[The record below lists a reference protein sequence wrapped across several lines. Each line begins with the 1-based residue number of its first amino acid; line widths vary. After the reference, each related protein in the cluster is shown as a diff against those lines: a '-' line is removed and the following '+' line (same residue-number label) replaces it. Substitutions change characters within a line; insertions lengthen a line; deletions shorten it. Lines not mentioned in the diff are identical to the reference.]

1 MRIIEKIALIIF
13 SYVVLILS
21 IIMCLL
27 VFGWL
32 DSELIKNFIE
42 NIKVNSTLSAIT
54 LVVSVIAILL
64 AIKCIFFDSTGKE
77 IAKQREGILLEN
89 NDGKL
94 LISKEPIENLIAS
107 VAKGF
112 DGAENVNSK
121 VYVDKENNLSV
132 YVTLFV
138 HPDAVI
144 KDLSNNLQNKIKEA
158 VKRSS
163 DLEVKEVNIKVR
175 NITQEKSDI
184 QE

>member
-32 DSELIKNFIE
+32 DAELVKNFIE
-42 NIKVNSTLSAIT
+42 NIKLNSTLSAVT
-54 LVVSVIAILL
+54 LAVSVIAIWL

-77 IAKQREGILLEN
+77 ISKQREGILLEN

-94 LISKEPIENLIAS
+94 LISKETIENLIAS

-158 VKRSS
+158 VKKSS
-163 DLEVKEVNIKVR
+163 DLDVKEVNIKVR
-175 NITQEKSDI
+175 NITQEKSDM

>member
-32 DSELIKNFIE
+32 DTELVRNFIE
-42 NIKVNSTLSAIT
+42 NIKMNSTLSAIT

-89 NDGKL
+89 TDGKL
-94 LISKEPIENLIAS
+94 LISKETIENLIAS

-158 VKRSS
+158 VKKSS
-163 DLEVKEVNIKVR
+163 DLDVKEVNIKVR

>member
-13 SYVVLILS
+13 SYLILILS

-27 VFGWL
+27 IFGWINEGL
-32 DSELIKNFIE
+32 VGDFIV
-42 NIKVNSTLSAIT
+42 NIKSNPTLSAVT
-54 LVVSVIAILL
+54 LIVSVIMILL
-64 AIKCIFFDSTGKE
+64 AIKCIFFYSIGKE

-94 LISKEPIENLIAS
+94 LISKETIENLIAS

-158 VKRSS
+158 VKKTS
-163 DLEVKEVNIKVR
+163 DLDVKEVNIKVR
-175 NITQEKSDI
+175 NITQDRSDI

>member
-13 SYVVLILS
+13 SYIVLILS

-32 DSELIKNFIE
+32 DTELVRNFIE
-42 NIKVNSTLSAIT
+42 NIKMNSTLSAIT

-89 NDGKL
+89 TDGKL
-94 LISKEPIENLIAS
+94 LISKETIENLIAS

-158 VKRSS
+158 VKKSS
-163 DLEVKEVNIKVR
+163 DLDVKEVNIKVR

>member
-27 VFGWL
+27 IFGWL
-32 DSELIKNFIE
+32 DIGLVEDFIT
-42 NIKVNSTLSAIT
+42 NIKLSSSLSAIA
-54 LVVSVIAILL
+54 LVVSVVAILL

-94 LISKEPIENLIAS
+94 LISKETIENLIAS

-121 VYVDKENNLSV
+121 VYVDKDNNLSV

-158 VKRSS
+158 VKKSS
-163 DLEVKEVNIKVR
+163 DLDVKEVNIKVR
-175 NITQEKSDI
+175 NITQEKSNI

>member
-13 SYVVLILS
+13 SYIVLILS

-27 VFGWL
+27 IFGWL
-32 DSELIKNFIE
+32 DIGLIENFIT
-42 NIKVNSTLSAIT
+42 NIKISSSLSAIA
-54 LVVSVIAILL
+54 LVVSVVAILL

-94 LISKEPIENLIAS
+94 LISKETIENLIAS

-138 HPDAVI
+138 HPDEVI

-158 VKRSS
+158 VKKSS
-163 DLEVKEVNIKVR
+163 DLDVKEVNIKVR
-175 NITQEKSDI
+175 NITQEKSNI

>member
-32 DSELIKNFIE
+32 DAELIKNFIE

-94 LISKEPIENLIAS
+94 LISKETIENLIAS

>member
-94 LISKEPIENLIAS
+94 LISKETIENLIAS

>member
-13 SYVVLILS
+13 SYIVLILS

-32 DSELIKNFIE
+32 DTELVRNFIE
-42 NIKVNSTLSAIT
+42 NIKMNSTLSAIT

-89 NDGKL
+89 TDGKL
-94 LISKEPIENLIAS
+94 LISKETIENLIAS

-158 VKRSS
+158 VKKSS
-163 DLEVKEVNIKVR
+163 DLDVKEVNIKVR
-175 NITQEKSDI
+175 NITQEKSDM

>member
-1 MRIIEKIALIIF
+1 MKLIEKICLVVF
-13 SYVVLILS
+13 SNLLLILS
-21 IIMCLL
+21 IITCLL
-27 VFGWL
+27 IFGWL
-32 DSELIKNFIE
+32 SPDFIHDVVVAALNDSLTS
-42 NIKVNSTLSAIT
+42 NILLGISI
-54 LVVSVIAILL
+54 VIILL

-77 IAKQREGILLEN
+77 ISKQREGILLEN

-94 LISKEPIENLIAS
+94 LISKETIENLIAS

-158 VKRSS
+158 VKKSS
-163 DLEVKEVNIKVR
+163 DLDVKEVNIKVR
-175 NITQEKSDI
+175 NITQEKSDM

>member
-32 DSELIKNFIE
+32 DAELVKNFIE
-42 NIKVNSTLSAIT
+42 NIKLNSTLSAVT
-54 LVVSVIAILL
+54 LAVSVIAILL
-64 AIKCIFFDSTGKE
+64 SIKCIFFDSTGKE
-77 IAKQREGILLEN
+77 ISKQREGILLEN

-94 LISKEPIENLIAS
+94 LISKETIENLIAS

-158 VKRSS
+158 VKKSS
-163 DLEVKEVNIKVR
+163 DLDVKEVNIKVR
-175 NITQEKSDI
+175 NITQEKSDM

>member
-13 SYVVLILS
+13 SYIILILS
-21 IIMCLL
+21 IIMCLSI
-27 VFGWL
+27 FGWL
-32 DSELIKNFIE
+32 DTGLLENFIV
-42 NIKVNSTLSAIT
+42 NIKQNPTLSTIS
-54 LVVSVIAILL
+54 LVISVIMILL

-89 NDGKL
+89 TDGKL
-94 LISKEPIENLIAS
+94 LISKETIENLIAS

-144 KDLSNNLQNKIKEA
+144 KDLSSNLQNKIKEA
-158 VKRSS
+158 VKKSS

>member
-1 MRIIEKIALIIF
+1 M
-13 SYVVLILS
+13 
-21 IIMCLL
+21 
-27 VFGWL
+27 
-32 DSELIKNFIE
+32 
-42 NIKVNSTLSAIT
+42 
-54 LVVSVIAILL
+54 
-64 AIKCIFFDSTGKE
+64 
-77 IAKQREGILLEN
+77 
-89 NDGKL
+89 
-94 LISKEPIENLIAS
+94 IAS

-158 VKRSS
+158 VKKTS
-163 DLEVKEVNIKVR
+163 DLDVKEVNIKVR
-175 NITQEKSDI
+175 NITQDRSDI